1 MNAFEIMTAIKAAS
15 EQYAGMNE
23 GGQCDGTRLMAFEAG
38 CMFMLKLLN
47 TPGT

>member
-15 EQYAGMNE
+15 EEYAGMDAE
-23 GGQCDGTRLMAFEAG
+23 GNCDGTRLMAFEAG

>member
-15 EQYAGMNE
+15 EEYAGMNE
-23 GGQCDGTRLMAFEAG
+23 SGNCDGARLMAFEAG
-38 CMFMLKLLN
+38 CMFMLKLLK

>member
-1 MNAFEIMTAIKAAS
+1 MTAIKAAS
-15 EQYAGMNE
+15 EQYAGMDE
-23 GGQCDGTRLMAFEAG
+23 SGQCDGTRLMAFEAG

>member
-15 EQYAGMNE
+15 EQYAGMDDS
-23 GGQCDGTRLMAFEAG
+23 GQCDGTRLMSFEAG

>member
-15 EQYAGMNE
+15 EQYAGMNDS
-23 GGQCDGTRLMAFEAG
+23 GQCDGTRLMSFEAG